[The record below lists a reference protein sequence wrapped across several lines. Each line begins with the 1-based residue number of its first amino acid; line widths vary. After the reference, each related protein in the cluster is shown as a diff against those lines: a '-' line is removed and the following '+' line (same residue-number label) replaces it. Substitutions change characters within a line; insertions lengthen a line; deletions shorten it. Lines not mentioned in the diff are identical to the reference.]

1 MKKLRELFKNIDIN
15 TDAVI
20 TLIGEE
26 LDAPGS
32 PVLTEDVHLD
42 DHPNMETFW
51 QEIEAITGDFIDQD
65 LYIVLRIELPL
76 AEALHDHR

>member
-1 MKKLRELFKNIDIN
+1 MKKLTELFKNININ

-32 PVLTEDVHLD
+32 PVLAEDVRLD
-42 DHPNMETFW
+42 DHTNMETFW
-51 QEIEAITGDFIDQD
+51 QKIEAITEDFTDQD
-65 LYIVLRIELPL
+65 LYIVLRIELPISEVL
-76 AEALHDHR
+76 YDHR

>member
-42 DHPNMETFW
+42 GNILAKDRSNHRR
-51 QEIEAITGDFIDQD
+51 
-65 LYIVLRIELPL
+65 LHRSRPL
-76 AEALHDHR
+76 HSSSHRATASGGIA